1 MQPNLDGFP
10 GRVNSVLEIELKQ
23 PSSFLA
29 SQWDQSSP
37 CKVPPKLFLVPLMAF
52 SSWKL
57 QNKHTLFNSG
67 YAALRTIYPMF
78 KPSTAQLLYFS
89 CADESRM
96 STFYYYHCLK
106 NKLNVYDSYTPWIH
120 ISNPYQMLPSSV
132 TLVKPS
138 AKNRCLIKAQMCFK
152 GENRVDVYLLNLNS
166 HHPTTMTSIW
176 YCHHFLKCFK
186 YLPCWEFFT
195 LTHKYSFT
203 F

>member
-23 PSSFLA
+23 PNSFLA

-37 CKVPPKLFLVPLMAF
+37 CKVPPKLFLVPLIAF

-67 YAALRTIYPMF
+67 YTALRTVYPTL
-78 KPSTAQLLYFS
+78 KSSTAQLLYLS
-89 CADESRM
+89 CADESRIRI
-96 STFYYYHCLK
+96 FYYYHCFK
-106 NKLNVYDSYTPWIH
+106 IKLNFYDSYTWWTH
-120 ISNPYQMLPSSV
+120 ISNPYQMLPSSG

-152 GENRVDVYLLNLNS
+152 GENRVDVCLLNLNIY
-166 HHPTTMTSIW
+166 HPTMTSIL
-176 YCHHFLKCFK
+176 YCHCFLKYFK
-186 YLPCWEFFT
+186 HLPCWEFFT